1 MVSNVEGF
9 YGVVALHI
17 TKKDKPGNKNGAL
30 CRYDIILN
38 LAYTKISIIITSKF
52 SISLNT

>member
-1 MVSNVEGF
+1 MSDLEGF
-9 YGVVALHI
+9 FGVVALHI

-30 CRYDIILN
+30 CRDDIILN

>member
-1 MVSNVEGF
+1 MSDLEGF
-9 YGVVALHI
+9 FGVVALRV

-30 CRYDIILN
+30 CCGDIILN